1 MKIVQTLI
9 MVSLAA
15 GLSQIANADDTSDMG
30 RMHSMHDYMMKDADT
45 NNDGAI
51 SRDEFMTN
59 HKTRSEKMFTK
70 LDTNNDSALSRDE
83 FTTTHQ
89 TRAEKMFK
97 KLDTNNDG
105 KIDQTERK
113 AKRGMMHK
121 NCMMDE
127 DDKTESDKK

>member
-1 MKIVQTLI
+1 

-30 RMHSMHDYMMKDADT
+30 RMHSMHDDMMKDADT

-51 SRDEFMTN
+51 
-59 HKTRSEKMFTK
+59 
-70 LDTNNDSALSRDE
+70 SRDE

-97 KLDTNNDG
+97 KLDANNDG